1 MNRIAFIVAL
11 ALAATVEVVFAV
23 WPELDL
29 KLVAPFY
36 DPQSHRF
43 WRSYDPFYQ
52 RLSDATMWVVA
63 LVAAPPVFALVAK
76 FIFPRREP
84 PMRGRAV
91 FLTLATLALIPGV
104 LANLT
109 LKEHWHRPRPMGII
123 EFGGPEHF
131 RPWWDPRG
139 DCPYNCSFVS
149 GETSAAF
156 WTLAPA
162 AVTPPHWR
170 AAAYAAALAF
180 GSAVGVLRMASGA
193 HFFTDVFFAG
203 FFAFAVIWLLHG
215 CLYRWRST
223 RISDAALEQVVER
236 MRPKRA

>member
-1 MNRIAFIVAL
+1 MNRTGMAIAL
-11 ALAATVEVVFAV
+11 ALATAVGVIFAL

-29 KLVAPFY
+29 KLVAPFFEA
-36 DPQSHRF
+36 QSHRF

-52 RLSDATMWVVA
+52 RLSDMTMWVVT
-63 LVAAPPVFALVAK
+63 LVAAPAVFALAAK
-76 FIFPRREP
+76 FFFPRREP

-91 FLTLATLALIPGV
+91 FLTLTTLALIPGV

-109 LKEHWHRPRPMGII
+109 LKEHWHRPRPMGVV

-131 RPWWDPRG
+131 RAWWDPRG
-139 DCPYNCSFVS
+139 DCPSNCSFVS
-149 GETSAAF
+149 GEASAAF

-170 AAAYAAALAF
+170 AAAYAAALVF
-180 GSAVGVLRMASGA
+180 GSEVAVLRMAAGA

-203 FFAFAVIWLLHG
+203 FFAFVVIWLLHG
-215 CLYRWRST
+215 CLYRWRPT
-223 RISDAALEQVVER
+223 RISDAALEQLVER